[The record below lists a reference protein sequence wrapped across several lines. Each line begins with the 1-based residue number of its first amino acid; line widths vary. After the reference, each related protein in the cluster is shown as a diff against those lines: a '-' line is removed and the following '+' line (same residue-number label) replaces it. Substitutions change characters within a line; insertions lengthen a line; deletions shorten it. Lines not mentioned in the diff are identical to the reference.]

1 MSSPEEQPQSL
12 YVVGCAA
19 ENIQSDGVCAVPVW
33 MPYHQPIL
41 PPLSLA
47 DGTLVA
53 FAIVGMWAIGLKARI
68 AFRAARMG
76 SY

>member
-1 MSSPEEQPQSL
+1 MTTPDPL

-19 ENIQSDGVCAVPVW
+19 ENIHPDGVCAVPVW
-33 MPYHQPIL
+33 MPYHQPVL

-53 FAIVGMWAIGLKARI
+53 FTIVSMWAIGLKARLV
-68 AFRAARMG
+68 FRAARIG
-76 SY
+76 VY

>member
-1 MSSPEEQPQSL
+1 MSASEQQPQPL
-12 YVVGCAA
+12 YVVGCSA
-19 ENIQSDGVCAVPVW
+19 ENIQQDGVCAVPVW

-53 FAIVGMWAIGLKARI
+53 FSIVGVWAIGLKARVV
-68 AFRAARMG
+68 FRAARIG
-76 SY
+76 AY

>member
-1 MSSPEEQPQSL
+1 MSTPEPL

-19 ENIQSDGVCAVPVW
+19 ENIQQDGTCAVPVL

-53 FAIVGMWAIGLKARI
+53 FAIVGVWVIGLKARL
-68 AFRAARMG
+68 AFRAARI
-76 SY
+76 

>member
-1 MSSPEEQPQSL
+1 MSDPAPL

-19 ENIQSDGVCAVPVW
+19 ENVQQDGTCSVPVW

-41 PPLSLA
+41 PPLDLA

-53 FAIVGMWAIGLKARI
+53 GAIVFSWAIGLKARLV
-68 AFRAARMG
+68 FRAARIG
-76 SY
+76 VY

>member
-1 MSSPEEQPQSL
+1 MSDPAPL

-19 ENIQSDGVCAVPVW
+19 ENIRPDGTCEVPVW
-33 MPYHQPIL
+33 MPYHQPVL

-53 FAIVGMWAIGLKARI
+53 FTIVGMWAIGVKARLV
-68 AFRAARMG
+68 FRAARIG
-76 SY
+76 VY

>member
-1 MSSPEEQPQSL
+1 MSDPAPL

-19 ENIQSDGVCAVPVW
+19 ENVQQDGTCSVPIW

-41 PPLSLA
+41 PPLDLA

-53 FAIVGMWAIGLKARI
+53 GAIVLSWAIGLKARLV
-68 AFRAARMG
+68 FRAARIG
-76 SY
+76 VY

>member
-1 MSSPEEQPQSL
+1 MSDPAPL
-12 YVVGCAA
+12 YAVGCAA
-19 ENIQSDGVCAVPVW
+19 ENIQQDGTCLVPVW

-53 FAIVGMWAIGLKARI
+53 FTIVSMWAIGLKARLV
-68 AFRAARMG
+68 FRAARIG
-76 SY
+76 VY

>member
-1 MSSPEEQPQSL
+1 MSEQETL

-19 ENIQSDGVCAVPVW
+19 ENVQQDGTCTAPVW

-47 DGTLVA
+47 DGTMVA
-53 FAIVGMWAIGLKARI
+53 FAIVALWAVGVKAKLV
-68 AFRAARMG
+68 FRAARLG
-76 SY
+76 VY

>member
-1 MSSPEEQPQSL
+1 MSGPAPL

-19 ENIQSDGVCAVPVW
+19 ENVQQNGTCSVPVW

-41 PPLSLA
+41 PPLDLA

-53 FAIVGMWAIGLKARI
+53 GAIVLSWAIGLKARLV
-68 AFRAARMG
+68 FRAARIG
-76 SY
+76 VY

>member
-1 MSSPEEQPQSL
+1 MSDLAPL

-19 ENIQSDGVCAVPVW
+19 ENIQQDGTCLVPVW

-53 FAIVGMWAIGLKARI
+53 FTIVSMWAIGLKARLV
-68 AFRAARMG
+68 FRAARIG
-76 SY
+76 VY

>member
-1 MSSPEEQPQSL
+1 MSDPATL

-19 ENIQSDGVCAVPVW
+19 ENIQQDGTCLVPVW

-53 FAIVGMWAIGLKARI
+53 FTIVSMWAIGLKARLV
-68 AFRAARMG
+68 FRAARIG
-76 SY
+76 VY

>member
-1 MSSPEEQPQSL
+1 MSGPAPL

-19 ENIQSDGVCAVPVW
+19 ENVQQDGTCSVPVW

-41 PPLSLA
+41 PPLDLA

-53 FAIVGMWAIGLKARI
+53 GAIVLSWAIGLKARLV
-68 AFRAARMG
+68 FRAARIG
-76 SY
+76 VY

>member
-1 MSSPEEQPQSL
+1 MSGPAPL

-19 ENIQSDGVCAVPVW
+19 ENVQQNVTCSVPVW

-41 PPLSLA
+41 PPLDLA

-53 FAIVGMWAIGLKARI
+53 GAIVLSWAIGLKARLV
-68 AFRAARMG
+68 FRAARIG
-76 SY
+76 VY

>member
-1 MSSPEEQPQSL
+1 MSGPAPL

-19 ENIQSDGVCAVPVW
+19 ENVQQDGTCSAPVW

-41 PPLSLA
+41 PPLDLA

-53 FAIVGMWAIGLKARI
+53 GAIVLSWAIGLKARLV
-68 AFRAARMG
+68 FRAARIG
-76 SY
+76 VY

>member
-1 MSSPEEQPQSL
+1 MSDPAPL

-19 ENIQSDGVCAVPVW
+19 ENVQQDGTCAVPVW

-41 PPLSLA
+41 PPLDLA

-53 FAIVGMWAIGLKARI
+53 GAIVLSWAIGLKARLV
-68 AFRAARMG
+68 FRAARIG
-76 SY
+76 VY

>member
-1 MSSPEEQPQSL
+1 MSASEPQAL

-19 ENIQSDGVCAVPVW
+19 ENVQQDGVCSVPVW

-53 FAIVGMWAIGLKARI
+53 FAIVGTWAIGLKARLV
-68 AFRAARMG
+68 FRAARIG
-76 SY
+76 VY